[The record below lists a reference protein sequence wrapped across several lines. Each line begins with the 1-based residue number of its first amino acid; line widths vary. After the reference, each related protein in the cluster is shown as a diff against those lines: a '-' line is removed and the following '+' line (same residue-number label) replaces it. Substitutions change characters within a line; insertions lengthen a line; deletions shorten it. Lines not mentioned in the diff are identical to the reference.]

1 MLAEVFM
8 YRGRGGSFIYG
19 TIFYQVL
26 KELITSTKQNVQ
38 GGAMILNADKLQTQ
52 FTKYLIL
59 FFLLFGT
66 TGCALMPPYGVW
78 TAFRLYNNSG
88 QSIVLIHPDD
98 GQCFRLKEKQSKEI
112 GPVDN
117 WKLPL
122 TFFIAT
128 QKGEMYLFH
137 LDLSS
142 PEYAEYEYGKFSLK
156 HCTKPTILPCIRF
169 SENRA

>member
-1 MLAEVFM
+1 
-8 YRGRGGSFIYG
+8 
-19 TIFYQVL
+19 
-26 KELITSTKQNVQ
+26 
-38 GGAMILNADKLQTQ
+38 MILNTDKLRTQ
-52 FTKYLIL
+52 LIKYFTL

-98 GQCFRLKEKQSKEI
+98 GQCFRLEEKQSKEI

-128 QKGEMYLFH
+128 QKGEMYVFH

-156 HCTKPTILPCIRF
+156 HCAKPTNLYNLSLETNMWLYMIGPKQTHWTPQTRQPKGYPVCGKKIYP
-169 SENRA
+169 